1 RDRFERFRQRC
12 LHARRRH
19 GCPDSECSGDGFAP
33 VARHAARSHRMSER
47 IRVLVVDDSALMRKL
62 IPAILERDSSIEVV
76 GTAMDGAFA
85 LRKIEELEPDVVTL
99 DLEMPRMDG
108 LEMLRLIMRSAPLPV
123 ILFSTHSKEG
133 GYATLKALAL
143 GAVDFLAKPKDAAA
157 GHLEEIADR
166 LIAKIKVAKHA
177 AKRKLPPVTVKEEL
191 PKLAKASHPAL
202 APRRVIA
209 IGISTGGPNALQF
222 MLSQIPSD
230 FLSTILVVQHM
241 PEGFTEMFAKRLDEC
256 CPLEVHEARSGDLL
270 LAGRVL
276 ICPGNRHIMVRRMP
290 RGDMAVLS
298 DGPPVN
304 GHRPSADVLFHSV
317 SQEFGLTAVGVL
329 MTGMGDDGA
338 EGLGAIKAAGGMTIA
353 QSEDTCVV
361 SGMPHAAIIKG
372 YANKIIPLEGVA
384 AFLMSNYGA
393 ERNPADKLEKND
405 KYDKNEKVEGTPV
418 SSQRS

>member
-1 RDRFERFRQRC
+1 
-12 LHARRRH
+12 
-19 GCPDSECSGDGFAP
+19 
-33 VARHAARSHRMSER
+33 MSER

-62 IPAILERDSSIEVV
+62 IPAILAREASIEVV

-85 LRKIEELEPDVVTL
+85 LKKIEELKPDVVTL

-108 LEMLRLIMRSAPLPV
+108 METLRLIMQRAPLPV

-133 GYATLKALAL
+133 GYATFKALAI

-157 GHLEEIADR
+157 GRLEEIADR
-166 LIAKIKVAKHA
+166 LIAKIKVAKRA
-177 AKRKLPPVTVKEEL
+177 AGRKLPPAVIQETSAPKKGVRAAL
-191 PKLAKASHPAL
+191 P
-202 APRRVIA
+202 PRRVIA
-209 IGISTGGPNALQF
+209 VGISTGGPNALQF
-222 MLSQIPSD
+222 VLSQIPAD
-230 FLSTILVVQHM
+230 FQSAIVIVQHM

-256 CPLEVHEARSGDLL
+256 CALEVHEARSGDLL

-276 ICPGNRHIMVRRMP
+276 ICPGNRHIMVRNMP
-290 RGDMAVLS
+290 RGGMVVLS

-317 SQEFGLTAVGVL
+317 AQEFGLTAVGVL

-361 SGMPHAAIIKG
+361 SGMPRAAILKG
-372 YANKIIPLEGVA
+372 YASKIIPLDGLGSHLV
-384 AFLMSNYGA
+384 SNYGG
-393 ERNPADKLEKND
+393 ERGATDKVEKNEKLEKND
-405 KYDKNEKVEGTPV
+405 KNEKIEKTSV

>member
-1 RDRFERFRQRC
+1 MTERT
-12 LHARRRH
+12 
-19 GCPDSECSGDGFAP
+19 
-33 VARHAARSHRMSER
+33 
-47 IRVLVVDDSALMRKL
+47 RVLVVDDSALMRKL
-62 IPAILERDSSIEVV
+62 IPAILARDSSIEVV

-85 LRKIEELEPDVVTL
+85 LKKIEELRPDVVTL

-108 LEMLRLIMRSAPLPV
+108 METLRLIMGRAPLPV

-143 GAVDFLAKPKDAAA
+143 GAVDFVTKPKDAAA
-157 GHLEEIADR
+157 GRLEEIADQ
-166 LIAKIKVAKHA
+166 LIAKIKVAKRA
-177 AKRKLPPVTVKEEL
+177 AGRKLPPAILTDDLPVKRKGTRAAL
-191 PKLAKASHPAL
+191 P
-202 APRRVIA
+202 PRRVIA

-222 MLSQIPSD
+222 VLSQISAD
-230 FLSTILVVQHM
+230 FQSTIVIVQHM

-256 CPLEVHEARSGDLL
+256 CALEVHEARSGDLL

-276 ICPGNRHIMVRRMP
+276 ICPGNRHMMVRRMP

-317 SQEFGLTAVGVL
+317 AQEFGLTAVGVL

-353 QSEDTCVV
+353 QSEETCVV
-361 SGMPHAAIIKG
+361 SGMPRAAILKG
-372 YANKIIPLEGVA
+372 YANKIIPLDGLA
-384 AFLMSNYGA
+384 SFLVNQYGADRGA
-393 ERNPADKLEKND
+393 ERSAAAQSAAEKVEKND
-405 KYDKNEKVEGTPV
+405 KNEKAEKIPV
-418 SSQRS
+418 SSQRP